1 MDRSGT
7 FVHGSDDKKYWVEG
21 VSMRKERL
29 TDEIIDWAYEKWLD
43 GYSISEIAR
52 AIGCSDTG
60 LDDRF
65 KKAGY
70 TREKPPL
77 RIPKG
82 MKVREGDKDAAD

>member
-1 MDRSGT
+1 MDRSRT
-7 FVHGSDDKKYWVEG
+7 AVYGSDDTQYWVRG
-21 VSMRKERL
+21 CVSMRKERL

-65 KKAGY
+65 KRAGY

-77 RIPKG
+77 RVPKG
-82 MKVREGDKDAAD
+82 MKVREGDR